1 LAASLASIALLG
13 LGVASATWH
22 ARQTINYQGQIVT
35 EHISTLFI
43 ILLAAIVIAPRI
55 HIALLRSS
63 GVYPRAGQAT
73 PEDVQRLLS
82 SGRSALAMRCFRDI
96 HGCSLKQAKAAIEA
110 MQQEAGLVR

>member
-1 LAASLASIALLG
+1 MA
-13 LGVASATWH
+13 
-22 ARQTINYQGQIVT
+22 

-43 ILLAAIVIAPRI
+43 ILLAAIVIAPSI
-55 HIALLRSS
+55 HIAWLRAS
-63 GVYPRAGQAT
+63 GVYPRSGQAK

-82 SGRSALAMRCFRDI
+82 SGRSVLAMRCFRDL